1 MKILSPEQLKIVE
14 RETAVKQNIEMIDL
28 MERAAT
34 AVFDQIKLKHEISNT
49 NFLIF
54 CGSGNNGGDGLVISR
69 LIKIAG
75 SNPKVYLLKSENYS
89 RDNMINQKRLKETGV
104 EIDYFD
110 ENTAFDFSKQ
120 PVIIDSIFGYGLNRP
135 IEGGLKKI
143 IEKINHSNCEVISVD
158 LPSGMFCNHLNS
170 ADDSVVHS
178 DFCLTF
184 DSPKLTMLLPE
195 NSKNSKDFE
204 ILDIGFDRNSIESQS
219 TEFYYTNSDSVL
231 GLKKHRD
238 RFGYKYNYGNLLIIG
253 GSHGKMGAVFFSA
266 KAAMRCGA
274 GLVTAYIPKCG
285 SSVLQSLFPEAM
297 LMTDFSDDK
306 IIGFPKISR
315 FDTIAIGPGLGTD
328 ERTEYGFEQFL
339 SENEF
344 KNEKIIIDADG
355 INLLSKNRNL
365 LKILPENTII
375 TPHDKELERLVG
387 SWNDSIEKFEKIK
400 NLTLEFGLIVVS
412 KGAFSQIHTTD
423 GKTYFNS
430 TGNPGMATGG
440 SGDVLTGMIA
450 GLLGRGYGPKDAA
463 ILGVYLH
470 GLCGDLAADELG
482 EESLIASDLIDFIP
496 ISFQKTFGKIKN
508 ESN

>member
-14 RETAVKQNIEMIDL
+14 KETAAKQNIEMIDL
-28 MERAAT
+28 MKRAAT

-49 NFLIF
+49 DFVIF
-54 CGSGNNGGDGLVISR
+54 CGSGNNGGDGLVLSR
-69 LIKIAG
+69 LIKNGG

-89 RDNMINQKRLKETGV
+89 TDNLTNQKKLKETGV
-104 EIDYFD
+104 EIECFD
-110 ENTAFDFSKQ
+110 EHTDFDFSKQ
-120 PVIIDSIFGYGLNRP
+120 PVVIDAIFGYGLNRP
-135 IEGGLKKI
+135 VEGGLKKV
-143 IEKINHSNCEVISVD
+143 IEKINHSKCQIISVD
-158 LPSGMFCNHLNS
+158 LPSGMFCDRLNS
-170 ADDSVVHS
+170 SEDSIVQS
-178 DFCLTF
+178 DLCLTF
-184 DSPKLTMLLPE
+184 DSPKLSMLLPE
-195 NSKNSKDFE
+195 NSKNIRDFE

-219 TEFYYTNSDSVL
+219 TDFYFTDSDSVSS
-231 GLKKHRD
+231 LKKLRD
-238 RFGYKYNYGNLLIIG
+238 RFGYKYNYGNLLVIG
-253 GSHGKMGAVFFSA
+253 GSQGKMGAVFFSA

-306 IIGFPKISR
+306 IIGFPKINR

-344 KNEKIIIDADG
+344 ENEKIIIDADG

-400 NLTLEFGLIVVS
+400 NLTREFGLIVVS
-412 KGAFSQIHTTD
+412 KGAFSQIHTPD

-430 TGNPGMATGG
+430 TGNPGMATAG

-450 GLLGRGYGPKDAA
+450 GLLGRGYEPKDAA

-470 GLCGDLAADELG
+470 GLCGDLAADEMG
-482 EESLIASDLIDFIP
+482 EESLIATDLIDFIP
-496 ISFQKTFGKIKN
+496 TAFQKTFEKN
-508 ESN
+508 